1 MLDKPPEVINCVAVF
16 CGGLLS
22 FMCGDVSCSI
32 CLIVPFHVRL
42 VFFRRLTEAAALA
55 LMSALILQL
64 LLLMGR
70 GKLALAFRREGGSY
84 FDRRLDML
92 DKPPEVIN
100 CVAVFC
106 GGLLS
111 FMCGDVSCSICLIV
125 PFHVRLVFFRR
136 LTEAAALALMSV
148 LIVKPGL
155 PFCGKRLVLFRL
167 PLGLLCHFRVMLR
180 LPLQVLRVLLLRIR
194 PDS

>member
-1 MLDKPPEVINCVAVF
+1 M
-16 CGGLLS
+16 
-22 FMCGDVSCSI
+22 
-32 CLIVPFHVRL
+32 
-42 VFFRRLTEAAALA
+42 FFRRLTKAAGLA

-70 GKLALAFRREGGSY
+70 GKVALAFRCECGSH
-84 FDRRLDML
+84 FDWRLDML

-100 CVAVFC
+100 CVAGFC

-111 FMCGDVSCSICLIV
+111 CICGDKSCFLCFIV

-136 LTEAAALALMSV
+136 LTKAAGLALMSV

-155 PFCGKRLVLFRL
+155 PFRGKRLVLFRL

-180 LPLQVLRVLLLRIR
+180 LPLQVLCVLLLRIR